1 MRRTILLVSLLAV
14 GGVASLSAL
23 DQRAEASQQACL
35 RLRDFEGLKKINETT
50 YLASSRHRTK
60 FVVTFQHSCRALEQ
74 PNNPYTLRLY
84 NGWECFDRDDV
95 LVFRNGQV
103 CFVQSVAPAPAK

>member
-14 GGVASLSAL
+14 GGVASLGVVGQS
-23 DQRAEASQQACL
+23 AEASQQACL
-35 RLRDFEGLKKINETT
+35 KMRDFEGLKKINETT

-60 FVVTFQHSCRALEQ
+60 YVVTFQHACRALEQ
-74 PNNPYTLRLY
+74 PNNPYTLRFY

-95 LVFRNGQV
+95 LMFRNGQL